1 MLNLPTELLRSYL
14 AVIDFGGFTRAGEV
28 VGRSQPAVSLQ
39 IKRLEKLVGYP
50 LLRRS
55 GRTLLPTEEGTLLLK
70 YARQML
76 QLNDE
81 LVKQLVRPEVSG
93 RVRLGIPNEFA
104 ASFLPNILG
113 RFSKVYPDVSLE
125 VICDLSGNLL
135 QRLQYHELDLAI
147 VIHPEPVDPQHRV
160 WSEEL
165 VWVRGVDFAD
175 LAQRPLPVVVAP
187 QPCVYRERLLRAL
200 DANALPWRITYT
212 GTSYNGIR
220 AAVMAGLG
228 VTVLARS
235 TIPEGLELLSYG
247 AGFPALAKADVAL
260 HFDSESATQAVQHLA
275 TFITGM
281 QTNPLFVT
289 QGALTPVVT
298 HR

>member
-1 MLNLPTELLRSYL
+1 MVNLPTELLRSYL

-28 VGRSQPAVSLQ
+28 IGRSQPAVSLQ
-39 IKRLEKLVGYP
+39 IKRLEKMVGYS

-55 GRTLLPTEEGTLLLK
+55 DRRLLPTEEGELLLR
-70 YARQML
+70 YARQIL

-81 LVKQLVRPEVSG
+81 VVKQLIRPEVSG

-104 ASFLPNILG
+104 ASFLPNVLG

-147 VIHPEPVDPQHRV
+147 VIHPEPVDSQHRV

-165 VWVRGVDFAD
+165 VWVRGMDYAEFT
-175 LAQRPLPVVVAP
+175 QRPLPVVVAP

-200 DANALPWRITYT
+200 DANAIAWRITYT

-235 TIPEGLELLSYG
+235 TIPEGLEFFSSE
-247 AGFPALAKADVAL
+247 AGFPKLAKADVAL
-260 HFDSESATQAVQHLA
+260 HFDSETATQAVHHLA
-275 TFITGM
+275 TFITSM
-281 QTNPLFVT
+281 QT
-289 QGALTPVVT
+289 
-298 HR
+298 H